1 MNNQTHRN
9 AINPENN
16 SADNT
21 NIMRSASEPDF
32 INTLQLARQICGK
45 ETAILG
51 IIDAEKV
58 LVKSRLGI
66 SPSLTELPGGVVFFK
81 QIFGESDVVNLG
93 NIESD
98 NRFRK
103 NPGFAMLGLYS
114 FAGTQVKNTDGIVVG
129 YLVVLGSV
137 KEEVSEAAAMALPLL
152 ASSISTIIRLTC
164 ENVLIAEQKRLTTEH
179 LMKMVFKNSIDAV
192 VVTDTQCSVLLWNP
206 KAQEIFGWD
215 DNEAFGENFCWNKLQ
230 GIAFDSTN
238 KNSGIGSQKML
249 PEKAIETTIYN
260 HKNQPIDINFSISLV
275 QIGSA
280 EYYVYDIVDISERKK
295 AARALEEQRV
305 FYENILNNLP
315 IDIAVFSN
323 DHRYLY
329 VNPTAI
335 RDPKLRK
342 YIIGRDDFEY
352 AKFRNRSFD
361 MAEHRRAKF
370 LEAKKYRKE
379 VGWEDTL
386 TNSEGINS
394 THLRRMFPVFDE
406 SGELLMM
413 IGLGMDITDRKE
425 LEDKQTTLLEKLSQ
439 QNVQL
444 SDFCNIV
451 SHNLRA
457 PLVNIAML
465 SEFIENCSDNDE
477 RKQLILS
484 LNNVLDNL
492 NSTFNELVESIQI
505 QEDPDV
511 KSEHLQINKYLQR
524 ILESLEPEIVRSG
537 ATFAV
542 DIDNAP
548 TIHYPV
554 TYFNSI
560 LHNLISNALKY
571 RSPERKP
578 EIRISSH
585 RKGNKIFLSVADNG
599 LGIDM
604 QKHKNNFFKIGKV
617 FHHHPD
623 AKGFGLY
630 MIKAHIEAL
639 GGKIWVESAPD
650 KGATFHI
657 EFTNQNQ

>member
-1 MNNQTHRN
+1 MNTDPTSPLNDITQSSDIWAKALF
-9 AINPENN
+9 AIPEKELSDITRLAIMVSGASS
-16 SADNT
+16 SA
-21 NIMRSASEPDF
+21 IAVQEGQF
-32 INTLQLARQICGK
+32 YKLLAGS
-45 ETAILG
+45 G
-51 IIDAEKV
+51 EKV
-58 LVKSRLGI
+58 AASNIPSTAMPTGGAKTIYVPDLGAKTI
-66 SPSLTELPGGVVFFK
+66 SEDL
-81 QIFGESDVVNLG
+81 
-93 NIESD
+93 
-98 NRFRK
+98 RK
-103 NPGFAMLGLYS
+103 CFPDEIKA
-114 FAGTQVKNTDGIVVG
+114 FAGTAIEGYAGNIAG
-129 YLVVLGSV
+129 YLLVFRSDGQSFADNQMDGLALLSDQISHLLRLYVEAQSKTVTNALHS
-137 KEEVSEAAAMALPLL
+137 EEMMK
-152 ASSISTIIRLTC
+152 TIF
-164 ENVLIAEQKRLTTEH
+164 QKA
-179 LMKMVFKNSIDAV
+179 IDAV
-192 VVTDTQCSVLLWNP
+192 VVTDKNCAVLLLNP
-206 KAQEIFGWD
+206 EAEAMLGWKEEEILGKD
-215 DNEAFGENFCWNKLQ
+215 FCATCL
-230 GIAFDSTN
+230 
-238 KNSGIGSQKML
+238 SGICYDDPGTHEHALMGSENAGKL
-249 PEKAIETTIYN
+249 IETTIAT
-260 HKNQPIDINFSISLV
+260 KDRSAIDVELSFTSTTV
-275 QIGSA
+275 DGH
-280 EYYVYDIVDISERKK
+280 EYHIYHIIDISEQKR
-295 AARALEEQRV
+295 ARQKLDEQRQ
-305 FYENILNNLP
+305 FYENILNNIP
-315 IDIAVFSN
+315 IDLAIFN
-323 DHRYLY
+323 PDHVYQY
-329 VNPTAI
+329 VNATAI
-335 RDPKLRK
+335 KNEDLRK
-342 YIIGRDDFEY
+342 YIIGKDDFEY
-352 AKFRNRSFD
+352 ARYRGRPSD
-361 MAEHRRAKF
+361 VAELRRAMF
-370 LEAKKYRKE
+370 LEAKKTGKE
-379 VGWEDTL
+379 MRWEDKMTAPDGK
-386 TNSEGINS
+386 SI
-394 THLRRMFPVFDE
+394 THLRRMFPVFDKT
-406 SGELLMM
+406 GNLLMM

-425 LEDKQTTLLEKLSQ
+425 LEDKQTMLLAKLSQ

-465 SEFIENCSDNDE
+465 SEFIENCGDNEE

-537 ATFAV
+537 ATFTI

-548 TIHYPV
+548 TIHYPA

>member
-1 MNNQTHRN
+1 MNTD
-9 AINPENN
+9 PSS
-16 SADNT
+16 SAN
-21 NIMRSASEPDF
+21 
-32 INTLQLARQICGK
+32 
-45 ETAILG
+45 
-51 IIDAEKV
+51 
-58 LVKSRLGI
+58 
-66 SPSLTELPGGVVFFK
+66 
-81 QIFGESDVVNLG
+81 DVTG
-93 NIESD
+93 SSD
-98 NRFRK
+98 NRSQTFLAIPEKELSGITRLATQLCGASSSAIAVREGHLFHLIAWSGEKVATVTIPTAIIVIPDGGTKYINVPDLGAKTISEDLRKCFRDDIK
-103 NPGFAMLGLYS
+103 AL
-114 FAGTQVKNTDGIVVG
+114 AGSAIEGNDGNIAG
-129 YLVVLGSV
+129 YLLVFSCDEQGIADDHMNGLALLSAQVSHLLRLYIEAQSKTV
-137 KEEVSEAAAMALPLL
+137 TNALHSEEMMK
-152 ASSISTIIRLTC
+152 IIF
-164 ENVLIAEQKRLTTEH
+164 QKA
-179 LMKMVFKNSIDAV
+179 IDAV
-192 VVTDTQCSVLLWNP
+192 VVTDKNCAVLLLNP
-206 KAQEIFGWD
+206 EAELMLGWKEEEMLGLDFCNICLAGKCYD
-215 DNEAFGENFCWNKLQ
+215 DPGIHEPTPTSNGTSGKL
-230 GIAFDSTN
+230 
-238 KNSGIGSQKML
+238 L
-249 PEKAIETTIYN
+249 ETTIITKDRSTIDVELSFTSATVEGHEY
-260 HKNQPIDINFSISLV
+260 HIYHIIDISD
-275 QIGSA
+275 QK
-280 EYYVYDIVDISERKK
+280 R
-295 AARALEEQRV
+295 AREKLDQQRQ
-305 FYENILNNLP
+305 FYENILNNIP
-315 IDIAVFSN
+315 IDLAIFNPEHV
-323 DHRYLY
+323 YLY
-329 VNPTAI
+329 VNATAI
-335 RDPKLRK
+335 KNEDLRK
-342 YIIGRDDFEY
+342 FIIGKDDFEY
-352 AKFRNRSFD
+352 ARYRGRPSD
-361 MAEHRRAKF
+361 VAELRRAMF
-370 LEAKKYRKE
+370 FEAKKTGKE
-379 VGWEDTL
+379 MRWEDKMT
-386 TNSEGINS
+386 TPDGKNI

-406 SGELLMM
+406 NGNLLMM

-425 LEDKQTTLLEKLSQ
+425 LEDKQTMLLAKLSQ

-465 SEFIENCSDNDE
+465 SEFIETCSDNEE

-537 ATFAV
+537 ATFTI

-548 TIHYPV
+548 TIHYPA

-560 LHNLISNALKY
+560 LQNLISNALKY

-604 QKHKNNFFKIGKV
+604 QKHQNNFFKIGKV

-650 KGATFHI
+650 KGATFYI

>member
-1 MNNQTHRN
+1 MNTDPSSSANDVTRNSKNRAQTLLTV
-9 AINPENN
+9 PENELSGITRLATMVSGAIS
-16 SADNT
+16 SA
-21 NIMRSASEPDF
+21 IA
-32 INTLQLARQICGK
+32 
-45 ETAILG
+45 
-51 IIDAEKV
+51 
-58 LVKSRLGI
+58 
-66 SPSLTELPGGVVFFK
+66 
-81 QIFGESDVVNLG
+81 
-93 NIESD
+93 
-98 NRFRK
+98 
-103 NPGFAMLGLYS
+103 
-114 FAGTQVKNTDGIVVG
+114 
-129 YLVVLGSV
+129 V
-137 KEEVSEAAAMALPLL
+137 KEEQFYRLIAWSGEKVAAITIPTTVLVVPEGGTKSIRVPDLGSKTISEELKRYFRDDIKALAAAAIEGNDGNIAGYLL
-152 ASSISTIIRLTC
+152 AFRSNEQGIADDHMNGLSLLSAQVSHLLRLHVEAQSMPITNALHSEEMMKIIF
-164 ENVLIAEQKRLTTEH
+164 QKA
-179 LMKMVFKNSIDAV
+179 IDAV
-192 VVTDTQCSVLLWNP
+192 VVTDKNCAVLLLNP
-206 KAQEIFGWD
+206 EAELMLGWKEEEILGLDFCTICLAGKCYD
-215 DNEAFGENFCWNKLQ
+215 DPAMHEPALTTNGTSGKL
-230 GIAFDSTN
+230 
-238 KNSGIGSQKML
+238 
-249 PEKAIETTIYN
+249 IETNITTKDRSTIDVELSFTSATVEGHEY
-260 HKNQPIDINFSISLV
+260 HIYHIIDISD
-275 QIGSA
+275 QK
-280 EYYVYDIVDISERKK
+280 R
-295 AARALEEQRV
+295 AREKLDKQQQ
-305 FYENILNNLP
+305 FYENVLNNIP
-315 IDIAVFSN
+315 IDLAIFN
-323 DHRYLY
+323 PDHVYLY
-329 VNPTAI
+329 VNATAI
-335 RDPKLRK
+335 KNEELRK
-342 YIIGRDDFEY
+342 YIIGKDDFEY
-352 AKFRNRSFD
+352 ARYRGRPTD
-361 MAEHRRAKF
+361 VAELRRAMF
-370 LEAKKYRKE
+370 FEAKKTGKE
-379 VGWEDTL
+379 MRWEDKMT
-386 TNSEGINS
+386 TPDGKNI

-406 SGELLMM
+406 NGNLLMM

-425 LEDKQTTLLEKLSQ
+425 LEDKQTMLLAKLSQ

-465 SEFIENCSDNDE
+465 SEFIENCSDNEE

-537 ATFAV
+537 ATFTIN
-542 DIDNAP
+542 IDDAP
-548 TIHYPV
+548 TIHYPA

-650 KGATFHI
+650 KGATFYI